1 MQKARNDSIEAQQNR
16 TLALSSSLD
25 KVSSSI
31 VSNAFKPMQT
41 TATPTTVGSTTSG
54 GPNLD
59 PHWTSPVAV
68 TSLSK
73 PPVQPPIRRPFI
85 RRKLYQTTITW
96 GDRDSFADY
105 MHDCYGGDKDFTL
118 MPVIPLDKVKHP
130 WNEELL
136 LDLCKIRINCIARLD
151 KDYVELWIRTI
162 ARGIGTS
169 PVPYIK
175 DKMSFPPDIV
185 DDTQAH
191 LDDTYVES
199 LENVRSVPEVLV
211 SEDPEYEDEGFY
223 YDENV
228 LE

>member
-1 MQKARNDSIEAQQNR
+1 MQKARNDAIEAQQNR
-16 TLALSSSLD
+16 TVSLSASLD

-31 VSNAFKPMQT
+31 VSNAFKPMHT
-41 TATPTTVGSTTSG
+41 TATPTTVASTTSG
-54 GPNLD
+54 PNVD
-59 PHWTSPVAV
+59 PDWTSPVAV
-68 TSLSK
+68 TSTSK
-73 PPVQPPIRRPFI
+73 PPVQPPTRRSFL
-85 RRKLYQTTITW
+85 RRKLYQTAITW

-199 LENVRSVPEVLV
+199 LENVQSVPEVLV

>member
-1 MQKARNDSIEAQQNR
+1 MQKARNDAIEAQQNR
-16 TLALSSSLD
+16 TVALSSSLD

-31 VSNAFKPMQT
+31 VSNAFKPMHT
-41 TATPTTVGSTTSG
+41 TATPTTVASTTS

-59 PHWTSPVAV
+59 PDWTSPVAV
-68 TSLSK
+68 TSVNK
-73 PPVQPPIRRPFI
+73 PPVQPPIRRTFL

-96 GDRDSFADY
+96 GDRDSFAEY

-118 MPVIPLDKVKHP
+118 MPVVPLDKVKHP
-130 WNEELL
+130 WNGDLL
-136 LDLCKIRINCIARLD
+136 LDLFKIRINCIVRLD

-169 PVPYIK
+169 PIPYLK
-175 DKMSFPPDIV
+175 DQMSFPPDIV
-185 DDTQAH
+185 DDTQEH
-191 LDDTYVES
+191 LDDTYVEA
-199 LENVRSVPEVLV
+199 LEKVGSAQKEMV
-211 SEDPEYEDEGFY
+211 SEDPEYEDEDFY